1 MATPEKKKILRASTT
16 NGSVAL
22 WKKLKTFISMIHF
35 FKSTKPINPTHR
47 CTWRSVAI
55 SASKDLNL

>member
-1 MATPEKKKILRASTT
+1 MATPEKKKFLRASTT

-35 FKSTKPINPTHR
+35 SSPLNP
-47 CTWRSVAI
+47 
-55 SASKDLNL
+55 